1 MLRRVRPAAAAV
13 SALLVPAGVLVPLED
28 CRWLWESVRDRPAL
42 EPRGPLRAR
51 REDLSRQ
58 LRAAALVA
66 DHVIDRAATS
76 VPGAAGPLTTHA
88 LADRWH
94 VGPRQALRVLGAAG
108 MQPIGCAGRALLW
121 PAAAADVR

>member
-42 EPRGPLRAR
+42 EPHGPLRAR

-66 DHVIDRAATS
+66 DHVDHAVALTPVS
-76 VPGAAGPLTTHA
+76 AGAVTTKA

-94 VGPRQALRVLGAAG
+94 VVPRQGLRILRSAG
-108 MQPIGCAGRALLW
+108 VQPIGRTGRALLW
-121 PAAAADVR
+121 PTDAAHVR